1 MAQTLVTAQRA
12 LDFSG
17 DLQSLLSFTCE
28 GLGVEYTRGIGVY
41 SSRILAANDKIQL
54 NEDNTITF
62 TIDDDDIL
70 EAVQEAI
77 AKSGETIPDPGIVE
91 VLQERLMAVEE
102 TSTNQWAIV
111 EAMDKWSE
119 EPDPTVS
126 FLQTFQTVALDRD
139 PEEVLE
145 YVEPT
150 SYHNA
155 YLKDVLVTKDGKTYR
170 STRNGANGIPGE
182 SPDWI
187 QEPDGDEVLEWEQR
201 KAGSK
206 YPVGSIVSLAG
217 RLYRNDH
224 TGPNGWKPGTTGS
237 QWTDIGPA

>member
-28 GLGVEYTRGIGVY
+28 DLGVKYTREIGVY
-41 SSRILAANDKIQL
+41 SSRILAANDKIQM

-62 TIDDDDIL
+62 TIDDDDLL

-91 VLQERLMAVEE
+91 ALQERLRVVEE
-102 TSTNQWAIV
+102 TSTDQGAIV
-111 EAMDKWSE
+111 EAIDKWSE
-119 EPDPTVS
+119 EPDNTVS
-126 FLQTFQTVALDRD
+126 FLQTFQTIAMSRD

-150 SYHNA
+150 GYHNA
-155 YLKDVLVTKDGKTYR
+155 YLKGVRVTKDGKTYR
-170 STRNGANGIPGE
+170 STRNGAKDIPGE

-187 QEPDGDEVLEWEQR
+187 REPDGDEVLEWEQWH
-201 KAGSK
+201 AGIE
-206 YPVGSIVSLAG
+206 YPVGSIVSLEG

-224 TGPNGWKPGTTGS
+224 ARPNGWKPGTVGS
-237 QWTDIGPA
+237 RWTDIGPA